1 MASLILDSDVM
12 LNWLL
17 QEVETQTGKELWVA
31 PAALLEL
38 GERRQLEEYISL
50 VSLLELRF
58 VLRRKKKFP
67 DEIIEQDL
75 RQLQQI
81 VRLSVPTPAELEQA
95 ERLQGEEMLDPFD
108 SILLAQALTNRRHL
122 VTRDRE
128 LLNVAKR
135 YGSASTPEEY
145 IESLL

>member
-1 MASLILDSDVM
+1 MASLILDSDVL

-17 QEVETQTGKELWVA
+17 QEIETQTGKELWVA

-38 GERRQLEEYISL
+38 GERRQLHEVISL

-67 DEIIEQDL
+67 DAMIEHDL
-75 RQLQQI
+75 HQLQQI
-81 VRLSVPTPAELEQA
+81 ITLAVPTPEELEQA

-108 SILLAQALTNRRHL
+108 SILLAQALTNHRHL
-122 VTRDRE
+122 ITRDRD
-128 LLNVAKR
+128 LLNIARR